1 MAQVTSRPHELP
13 SWLRR
18 ALMLVALLGSL
29 GPTFSSQAAE
39 QTLEYQVKATYL
51 LNFTKFIEWPPG
63 ALGSPDSP
71 FNICI
76 LGGDRFGGALEQ
88 IVSGEVVSGRKVSIQ
103 KMDRDPQPGS
113 CQIVFVNELGEAF
126 RNPSGLGRGVLTVGE
141 GEAFTRNGGMIG
153 FVIENRRVTFDIN
166 RRAAEAAGIKF
177 SSGLL
182 AVAKTVIK

>member
-1 MAQVTSRPHELP
+1 MAKVIRSCLQ
-13 SWLRR
+13 R
-18 ALMLVALLGSL
+18 AAILIALTAAL
-29 GPTFSSQAAE
+29 GPMPSLRAAD

-63 ALGSPDSP
+63 ALGAPDSP

-88 IVSGEVVSGRKVSIQ
+88 IVSGEVVAGRKVAIQ
-103 KMDRDPQPGS
+103 KIDREPQPGS
-113 CQIVFVNELGEAF
+113 CQIVFVNDLAEAF

-141 GEAFTRNGGMIG
+141 GEVFARNGGMIG
-153 FVIENRRVTFDIN
+153 FVLENRRVTFDIN

-182 AVAKTVIK
+182 SVAKSVIK

>member
-1 MAQVTSRPHELP
+1 MAQVTSRPAEIP

-18 ALMLVALLGSL
+18 VAMLVVVFASL
-29 GPTFSSQAAE
+29 GPMFSSRAAD

-88 IVSGEVVSGRKVSIQ
+88 IVSGEVVSGRKVVIQ
-103 KMDRDPQPGS
+103 RMDRDPQPGT
-113 CQIVFVNELGEAF
+113 CQIVFVNDQAEAF

-141 GEAFTRNGGMIG
+141 GEAFARNGGMIG
-153 FVIENRRVTFDIN
+153 FVIENRRVTFEIN

-182 AVAKTVIK
+182 AVAKSVIK